1 MYNKVTAIKN
11 LMKTI
16 KNSLLALCLGLAF
29 APQSGPGVV
38 PGDTN
43 SLQGAVFLAT
53 NNVYPNKTI
62 LLVVSDTNTC
72 SACRALASTGL
83 PNPAVLNFLRES
95 FVYWPCGPDE
105 HCTAYSKWLGTGT
118 IPVPQLLMIDPT
130 NTSTYFAVSVG
141 FGGASGLQNLMR
153 LDLQRGT
160 APYITGLEDKNNPGS
175 LIGITSANCNSTIT
189 VPFSNIVVHC
199 RSISTNVVLYHVK
212 YNLNTSGWSSLTN
225 SSRTAWD
232 LPLDPA
238 QIVPGMNVLRFYAAD
253 INGNGTQTNVLS
265 FIYNPYAVVQNATT
279 TTLSPAANPTTYGS
293 SVTLT
298 ATVTPSDATGA
309 VTFKDGTTVLGTPTL
324 SSGSATYIANRLSA
338 GSHSLSAVYGGDS
351 NYSGSAGAT
360 NLTVNQALLTIT
372 ALPETKVYGQPDPIL
387 NYNITSGSLF
397 SGDSLSGSLTRSAGE
412 SVGLYA
418 IQLGTLTNSNYALT
432 FVPANL
438 EITPA
443 LLGDANND
451 GVVEVSE
458 LNQVF
463 ANYWNAN
470 TNVYMTN
477 PAALCNGFFEFS
489 LTNISGWN
497 LSVYVSTD
505 LTNWTRLTNAAPVYQ
520 FQDPGATGGPGSRFY
535 RLGH

>member
-1 MYNKVTAIKN
+1 MKMIKN
-11 LMKTI
+11 F
-16 KNSLLALCLGLAF
+16 LLVLCLGLAF
-29 APQSGPGVV
+29 NPQRVPGVV
-38 PGDTN
+38 LGDATN
-43 SLQGAVFLAT
+43 LTEAVFLAT
-53 NNVYPNKTI
+53 NNAYPNKTI

-72 SACRALASTGL
+72 SACRALESSGL
-83 PNPAVLNFLRES
+83 PNPAVLDFLHES
-95 FVYWPCGPDE
+95 FVYWPSGPDE
-105 HCTAYSKWLGTGT
+105 HTTGYQQWLGTGT
-118 IPVPQLLMIDPT
+118 IPVPQLLMIDPA

-141 FGGASGLQNLMR
+141 FGGASGLLNLMR

-160 APYITGLEDKNNPGS
+160 APYITGLEDANNPGS
-175 LIGITSANCNSTIT
+175 LISITAANWKNTNT
-189 VPFSNIVVHC
+189 VSFSNIVVHC
-199 RSISTNVVLYHVK
+199 HSISTNVVLYRVK
-212 YNLNTSGWSSLTN
+212 YKLDTTNGWSSLTISN
-225 SSRTAWD
+225 QTAWAMS
-232 LPLDPA
+232 LNPA
-238 QIVPGMNVLRFYAAD
+238 QIVPGINVLRFYAAD
-253 INGNGTQTNVLS
+253 INANGTQTNVFTFS
-265 FIYNPYAVVQNATT
+265 YNPNAVVQNPTT
-279 TTLSPAANPTTYGS
+279 TTLSPSANPITYGS
-293 SVTLT
+293 IVTLT
-298 ATVTPSDATGA
+298 ATVNPSDATGA
-309 VTFKDGTTVLGTPTL
+309 VTFYDGTTVLGMPTL

-351 NYSGSAGAT
+351 NYSGSAAAT

-372 ALPETKVYGQPDPIL
+372 AVPETKVYGQPDPIL

-397 SGDSLSGSLTRSAGE
+397 SGDLLSGSLARSAGE
-412 SVGLYA
+412 TVGLYA

-451 GVVEVSE
+451 GVVEASE

-470 TNVYMTN
+470 TTVTMTN
-477 PAALCNGFFEFS
+477 PAALCNGFFQFS

-497 LSVYVSTD
+497 LNVYVSTD
-505 LTNWTRLTNAAPVYQ
+505 LTNWTALTNAAPVYQ